1 MQSEHEALLYHTN
14 VRWLSKGNMLKRL
27 YELREE
33 VILFLDSRNKE
44 DLCNR
49 FRSERFQLSLAY
61 LVDIF
66 EAINALNLQLQGRN
80 INIIK
85 QYDTVRAFIAK
96 LDLWKSRIQ
105 QGNPASFSNLDF
117 ALTDKQLESEL
128 KNQVATHLN
137 HLKSQF
143 VKYFP
148 DIDEKREAWKFI
160 RNPFQCEVVDIF
172 NEGQEEF
179 LELKFNSTANDHF
192 KEVDLETFWADYLHV
207 YPLISARALRILI
220 MFGSTYLCEAAFSAL
235 VAIKPCT
242 GTGW

>member
-1 MQSEHEALLYHTN
+1 MFWTQPLMLSTMSGALNSRLFKLLCKDMQSEHEALLYHMN
-14 VRWLSKGNMLKRL
+14 VQWLSKGNMLKRL

-96 LDLWKSRIQ
+96 LDLWKS
-105 QGNPASFSNLDF
+105 
-117 ALTDKQLESEL
+117 
-128 KNQVATHLN
+128 
-137 HLKSQF
+137 
-143 VKYFP
+143 
-148 DIDEKREAWKFI
+148 
-160 RNPFQCEVVDIF
+160 
-172 NEGQEEF
+172 
-179 LELKFNSTANDHF
+179 
-192 KEVDLETFWADYLHV
+192 
-207 YPLISARALRILI
+207 
-220 MFGSTYLCEAAFSAL
+220 
-235 VAIKPCT
+235 
-242 GTGW
+242 